1 MFPQLAQQRDNPCA
15 RTMTT
20 QPTSM
25 ITPPASLALYVHIPF
40 CQTRCTYCAFNTYT
54 GQNNLI
60 LRYMRALERELAFVG
75 PQAEAPVATIYFG
88 GGTPSL
94 VPPDAIRSFIRR
106 AGEIVTL
113 LPDPEITLEANPGT
127 VDEST
132 LRDLRRAGV
141 NRLSIGMQSADAGE
155 LRLFARRH
163 DVEDVRRTVAL
174 ARRAGFANIS
184 LDLIYGVPG
193 QSLSTWQH
201 SLRAAL
207 AMNPDHLSM
216 YSLGIEDGTPMQ
228 RWIERGALAAPNPDR
243 AADMIEWATGYL
255 VAQGFAQYEISNWS
269 RPGRESRHN
278 LHYWRNL
285 PYLGLGAGAHG
296 YAARTRYST
305 VLLPAEYIARIEAQG
320 APLAYPLSAAAV
332 ESEPIDAQTAMTE
345 HMIMGLRLT
354 GEGVAAADFRARYGR
369 DLWDVFGAELAALLA
384 AGLIERTP
392 DDRVRLTPRGRLL
405 GNHVF
410 AAFV

>member
-1 MFPQLAQQRDNPCA
+1 
-15 RTMTT
+15 
-20 QPTSM
+20 
-25 ITPPASLALYVHIPF
+25 
-40 CQTRCTYCAFNTYT
+40 
-54 GQNNLI
+54 
-60 LRYMRALERELAFVG
+60 MRALERELGFVG
-75 PQAEAPVATIYFG
+75 SQTGDPVATIYFG

-94 VPPDAIRSFIRR
+94 VPPDAIGAFVRR
-106 AGEIVTL
+106 VGQVVTL
-113 LPDPEITLEANPGT
+113 PPGAEITLEANPGT
-127 VDEST
+127 VDEPT
-132 LRDLRRAGV
+132 LRDLRRAEV

-163 DVEDVRRTVAL
+163 DVDDVRRTMAL
-174 ARRAGFANIS
+174 ARRAGFANLN

-193 QSLSTWQH
+193 QSMATWQH
-201 SLRAAL
+201 SLNVAL
-207 AMNPDHLSM
+207 TMNPDHLSL

-228 RWIERGALAAPNPDR
+228 RWIEQGAVPAPDPDL
-243 AADMIEWATGYL
+243 AADMIEWATEHL
-255 VAQGFAQYEISNWS
+255 AAQGFAQYEISNWS
-269 RPGRESRHN
+269 RPGFESRHN

-305 VLLPAEYIARIEAQG
+305 VLRPADYIARIEAQR

-332 ESEPIDAQTAMTE
+332 DSESIDDQVAMAE

-354 GEGVAAADFRARYGR
+354 EEGVASAAFRARYGR
-369 DLWDVFGAELAALLA
+369 DLWDVYGAELARLMA
-384 AGLIERTP
+384 AGLLERTP